1 MAAGS
6 NGTRGVWGG
15 GRHAGDTDNDAI
27 DYVNIASTGNAS
39 DFGNLAGDTFEV
51 HGCSDNTKTVFVGGS
66 ISGSPIN
73 VLQYINTA
81 STGNSIDF
89 GDLLAT
95 TMYCVGMSNGT
106 RGIGGGGYTG
116 STVNVIQFWVMASL
130 GNASDFGDLS
140 IAKSEMG
147 GGATGD

>member
-1 MAAGS
+1 
-6 NGTRGVWGG
+6 
-15 GRHAGDTDNDAI
+15 
-27 DYVNIASTGNAS
+27 
-39 DFGNLAGDTFEV
+39 
-51 HGCSDNTKTVFVGGS
+51 
-66 ISGSPIN
+66 
-73 VLQYINTA
+73 LQYINTA
-81 STGNSIDF
+81 STGNAADF

-95 TMYCVGMSNGT
+95 TYYCVGMSNGT

-140 IAKSEMG
+140 VAKSEMG